1 MRLTLLGP
9 EVDLVQS
16 RRRWYAGPV
25 DGGGLGIVGWSRK
38 REQQL
43 VEDVSPKRKERGD
56 NAIYALMGVLSSI
69 IAANETAKMNA
80 AKFGVRLSYNVS
92 LRRTV

>member
-1 MRLTLLGP
+1 MRLTLLEL
-9 EVDLVQS
+9 EVGLVQS

-25 DGGGLGIVGWSRK
+25 DGVGIGIVGWSHK

-43 VEDVSPKRKERGD
+43 IEDVSPTNKERGD
-56 NAIYALMGVLSSI
+56 NTIYALIGVLSSI
-69 IAANETAKMNA
+69 IAANETWKMNA
-80 AKFGVRLSYNVS
+80 AKLGVKISYNVS